1 MGVDTPLAC
10 LSDRPQ
16 SLFNY
21 FKQLFAQVTNPA
33 IDPIREE
40 LVMSLTSY
48 IGTERNI
55 LEESPRHCHT
65 LKLPH
70 PILTNLDLEKLRRVS
85 WGDFLGTTL
94 RALFRAD
101 GGAQELERALD
112 GLCRRASLAIRDGY
126 RLLILSD
133 RGVDKEY
140 APIPSLLALTAV
152 HNHLVR
158 ERLRT
163 QVALIIES
171 GEPREVMHFALLIGY
186 GASAVNPYLAIE
198 TLEDSVQRARF
209 GNMTFETALK
219 HYKKSIN
226 KGLLKVFSKMGIST
240 LQSYRGAQVFEAIG
254 LNKDLIDRYFTGTAS
269 RIEGVGLDVLARE
282 AAEKHH
288 LAFRRLTESETELDI
303 GGNYQYRIHGEYHLI
318 NPATVSKLQH
328 AVREHR
334 FETFQEYADLVDNNN
349 RDLCTLRGLMQ

>member
-1 MGVDTPLAC
+1 
-10 LSDRPQ
+10 
-16 SLFNY
+16 
-21 FKQLFAQVTNPA
+21 QVTNPP

-40 LVMSLTSY
+40 MVMSLTSY

-55 LEESPRHCHT
+55 LAETPQHCHT

-70 PILTNLDLEKLRRVS
+70 PILNNRDLEKMRRVS
-85 WGDFLGTTL
+85 QGDFLATTL
-94 RALFRAD
+94 PMLFAVEE
-101 GGAQELERALD
+101 GAKGLERALTQ
-112 GLCRRASLAIRDGY
+112 LCRRASLAIQSGY
-126 RLLILSD
+126 TLLILSD
-133 RGVDKEY
+133 RGVDPDY

-158 ERLRT
+158 ERTRT
-163 QVALIIES
+163 QCALIIES

-198 TLEDSVQRARF
+198 TLEDLAQRGRL
-209 GNMTFETALK
+209 GNTTFETALK
-219 HYKKSIN
+219 HFKKSIN

-254 LNKDLIDRYFTGTAS
+254 LNTELIDRYFTGTAS

-288 LAFRRLTESETELDI
+288 LA
-303 GGNYQYRIHGEYHLI
+303 YR
-318 NPATVSKLQH
+318 PFTK
-328 AVREHR
+328 
-334 FETFQEYADLVDNNN
+334 T
-349 RDLCTLRGLMQ
+349 